1 MRPYDTHD
9 PKTKLISVAIHDL
22 SLSLPVFTWLTW
34 AYPKELPTLLSVSLV
49 LLSPERT
56 SSLLCILLFSQTRMS
71 IPRRMEISP
80 TSLALVGLALS
91 TARGQCAWQK
101 CSMPADSC
109 AQPGEGASR
118 RDGSGTCRLP
128 QSAMLPLHLLF
139 SRRKTKWTVGL
150 RGRTSFLMA
159 LNETLALR

>member
-1 MRPYDTHD
+1 MIRRQSWS
-9 PKTKLISVAIHDL
+9 LWL
-22 SLSLPVFTWLTW
+22 SMTSHCLCLSSRGWP
-34 AYPKELPTLLSVSLV
+34 EPTLRNCPPLV

-118 RDGSGTCRLP
+118 RDGTGTCRLA
-128 QSAMLPLHLLF
+128 QSAMLPLRLLF